1 MVTYNTRSEVPVL
14 ANDLYELLIGL
25 LTSTIGIDIDRQR
38 FCNTDSVRKLDK
50 STSGKTGSNQ
60 RLS

>member
-1 MVTYNTRSEVPVL
+1 MITYNTRSEVPVL
-14 ANDLYELLIGL
+14 ANNLDELLIGL
-25 LTSTIGIDIDRQR
+25 LTSTIGINIDRQG

-50 STSGKTGSNQ
+50 STSCKTGSNQ